1 MRIDVTLWYRLI
13 RKGVITSNSSDQYPG
28 ISSRDSHYVVYDMP
42 LSDGMPPR
50 EVGHFSSTNQ
60 LDQVIK

>member
-13 RKGVITSNSSDQYPG
+13 RKGVMTSNSSDQYSG

-42 LSDGMPPR
+42 LSDGMPTR
-50 EVGHFSSTNQ
+50 EGGQFPATNQ
-60 LDQVIK
+60 FDHVIK